1 MMTADW
7 DDHQVNK
14 DNCWTSHI
22 NKQGSPLWTE
32 TSKVIDEN
40 DELTPLGKL
49 LARLPIEPEI
59 GKMIIL
65 GCIFW

>member
-1 MMTADW
+1 MQA
-7 DDHQVNK
+7 
-14 DNCWTSHI
+14 
-22 NKQGSPLWTE
+22 
-32 TSKVIDEN
+32 IDEN

-49 LARLPIEPEI
+49 LARLPIEPKM